1 MAQKSGFQV
10 SGNSAELYQRF
21 VVPNYTA
28 PWARG
33 LVEAADIKRGDRVLD
48 VACGTGVVTRIASEI
63 VGNKGEVIGLDV
75 NATMLDVAR
84 SVPVTESNIS
94 WIEKDVADTGL
105 EADTFDVVLS
115 QQGIQYFPDK
125 DAAVRELFRVLVPG
139 GQILM
144 SVWKGHS
151 AFSTA
156 QVNAVER
163 HISSEWADKVNSQR
177 TPPALDDICR
187 VMDAAGFTDVSTTTQ
202 ELEMHLPL
210 PRDYVP
216 QHLSAMPV
224 AVAFSALNETD
235 REAFL
240 SQMEEELQGFV
251 QGEQV
256 VVPDAVYLISGRK

>member
-1 MAQKSGFQV
+1 MVTEGAGAGAAATATV
-10 SGNSAELYQRF
+10 SGIGVSDVVGSATS
-21 VVPNYTA
+21 VGMSSTSACTSSSAACSV
-28 PWARG
+28 G
-33 LVEAADIKRGDRVLD
+33 LF
-48 VACGTGVVTRIASEI
+48 
-63 VGNKGEVIGLDV
+63 
-75 NATMLDVAR
+75 
-84 SVPVTESNIS
+84 TESNIS
-94 WIEKDVADTGL
+94 WIERDVADTGL

-187 VMDAAGFTDVSTTTQ
+187 VMDAAGLTDVSVTTQ

-210 PRDYVP
+210 PRDYIP
-216 QHLSAMPV
+216 RTLKC
-224 AVAFSALNETD
+224 
-235 REAFL
+235 
-240 SQMEEELQGFV
+240 
-251 QGEQV
+251 
-256 VVPDAVYLISGRK
+256 DAGR